1 MYLYSGYLMKTSW
14 SFGNDFAK
22 NVVILGAGKSS

>member
-1 MYLYSGYLMKTSW
+1 MHLYSGYLMKTSW